1 MGPMTNKIVA
11 VLFLARDLAH
21 REHLKTNS
29 YAQHMA
35 LGAFYPAIIDL
46 ADRLAEACQGRH
58 GPLQDIPLLS
68 NDTGK
73 TNIVEVLQSL
83 LVKVEKMR
91 SEIGE
96 DSSLQ
101 AIVDDIV
108 ELFLSTIYKL
118 RFLK

>member
-1 MGPMTNKIVA
+1 MASAAKIVA
-11 VLFLARDLAH
+11 VLFLARDLTH
-21 REHLKTNS
+21 REHLKTSS

-35 LGAFYPAIIDL
+35 LGAFYPAVIDL

-58 GPLQDIPLLS
+58 GLMTDIPLLS

-73 TNIVEVLQSL
+73 TNIIDILKAL
-83 LVKVEKMR
+83 MTMVEKLR
-91 SEIGE
+91 TDLGD

-101 AIVDDIV
+101 AIVDDVV